1 MPPTIVLVGGT
12 GGSGVSTYAAAI
24 ARAGQ
29 LAGRTV
35 TVVDLDPAYGAA
47 AKTSFVESDR
57 PAHHLAEQPED
68 GERFAGGLAALLD
81 AFGIDPRLGGELATT
96 TTAAQLR
103 LLWSVP
109 VADDRLVVIDAG
121 PAVAELARLI
131 MTLPWICS
139 RLGEAG
145 PGWLATARPLLAA
158 ALGRSRSMPD
168 LTAGLQVAG
177 SRATALRAAVAGTT
191 GGCVLVGGQGAV
203 GKLRGL
209 AVGVALAGV
218 PIRALAGRPGD
229 RDALVTTAGSVD
241 VVTVGDADAEIT
253 PATYNTLVR
262 PTAHSVTVSPVGDGY
277 VWRMSLPLLSFHE
290 LDLKRVDDDLVLR
303 AAGHQVLK
311 PLPSALRRCHPTRA
325 RLRDGMLEVAFDP
338 MTAGAHR

>member
-12 GGSGVSTYAAAI
+12 GGSGVSMYAAAI

-29 LAGRTV
+29 SAGREV
-35 TVVDLDPAYGAA
+35 TVLDLDPTYGAA
-47 AKTSFVESDR
+47 SRTSFGHGRSAEDR
-57 PAHHLAEQPED
+57 AGAADDTGP
-68 GERFAGGLAALLD
+68 FAGGLAAILD
-81 AFGIDPRLGGELATT
+81 VFGIDSRLGGEIATT
-96 TTAAQLR
+96 ATAAHLR
-103 LLWSVP
+103 LLSSIP
-109 VADDRLVVIDAG
+109 VHDDDRLVVIDAG

-139 RLGEAG
+139 RLGQAG

-158 ALGRSRSMPD
+158 ALGRSRSLPD

-177 SRATALRAAVAGTT
+177 SRAAALSAAVAGSS
-191 GGCVLVGGQGAV
+191 GGCVLVAGPGAV
-203 GKLRGL
+203 GKLRQS

-218 PIRALAGRPGD
+218 PLRALAARPDD
-229 RDALVTTAGSVD
+229 REALTAAAGSID
-241 VVTVGDADAEIT
+241 VVTIGDADAEIT
-253 PATYNTLVR
+253 PATYSTVVR
-262 PTAHSVTVSPVGDGY
+262 PTSHSVTVSPVGDGY

-290 LDLKRVDDDLVLR
+290 LELKRIDDDLVLR
-303 AAGHQVLK
+303 AASHQVLK

-338 MTAGAHR
+338 MTAGANR